1 MDASAGHRAR
11 AKMQD
16 ASNPPRAQAAAQKA
30 ASKASGRAGA
40 KGYAEG
46 VHPTQ
51 QTLHTII
58 GAQWGG
64 CGMRGREARLR
75 ESTLY
80 Q

>member
-1 MDASAGHRAR
+1 MDASAGHHAR
-11 AKMQD
+11 AEMQD
-16 ASNPPRAQAAAQKA
+16 ASNPPRAQAAAQDA
-30 ASKASGRAGA
+30 ASKASGGAGA
-40 KGYAEG
+40 KGYAER

-58 GAQWGG
+58 GVQWGG
-64 CGMRGREARLR
+64 CGMPGREARLR